1 MVKSMFQRNSG
12 ESGTKSSTT
21 IAFVHH
27 KGGTGKTTSCLNIAG
42 WLAKMKKKVLVVDLD
57 PQGNATAGLGIDR
70 NKCEGTIYD
79 VFFGEHEIEEIILE
93 TESGIYLAPSS
104 IDLLAAETHM
114 AGQANTTGILKK
126 KLSSVEKHFDYI
138 LIDVLPGI
146 SLLLI
151 NGIVA
156 SENIIIPLDSGVF
169 AYETLFTLKTLVID
183 LNEELGVETN
193 IMMVLLREWPAVSLF
208 SKGPTKEIK
217 KMLKEFLEV
226 NNIPQVKIFTIPF
239 SEKIYRAQM
248 RGMPISHYAPFSYVG
263 RVYKRIAKGILVD
276 RE

>member
-1 MVKSMFQRNSG
+1 MNKFTRDNGSQERSAVS
-12 ESGTKSSTT
+12 

-70 NKCEGTIYD
+70 KSCEYSIYD
-79 VFFGEHEIEEIILE
+79 VFFGQHDIEGIILE
-93 TESGIYLAPSS
+93 AESGVYLVPSS
-104 IDLLAAETHM
+104 IDLLAAETHL
-114 AGQANTTGILKK
+114 AGRANNTRILKEN
-126 KLSSVEKHFDYI
+126 LRDVDQHFDYI
-138 LIDVLPGI
+138 LIDVPPG
-146 SLLLI
+146 STLLMI
-151 NGIVA
+151 NRIVA

-169 AYETLFTLKTLVID
+169 AYETLDTLKTLVID

-193 IMMVLLREWPAVSLF
+193 IMMLLLREWPAVSLF
-208 SKGPTKEIK
+208 SKGPTREIK
-217 KMLKEFLEV
+217 KMLKEFLKV

-248 RGMPISHYAPFSYVG
+248 RGIPISHYAPFSHVG
-263 RVYKRIAKGILVD
+263 RVYKKIAKEILAKSS
-276 RE
+276 